1 LLPLPAVSRSLPD
14 SFLVVGSWGVVV
26 PVKRLSLAKSRL
38 WSYGDE
44 RRQALALAFAADVVV
59 AAREVAQVL
68 VVTDDEQAAAV
79 LRALGAR
86 VVSDDP
92 DAGLNPALEHG
103 AELLRRDQPDLGVA
117 TLSADL
123 PALRPAD
130 LAAVLALVLPG
141 GRGFVSDFAGTGT
154 TLLVA
159 GPGALLTAAFG
170 TGSRTGHLGSG
181 AVELTAAAGL
191 RRDVDTPED
200 LEAAVALGLGQH
212 TTVAVQGLF

>member
-1 LLPLPAVSRSLPD
+1 MLPLPAVSRSLPD
-14 SFLVVGSWGVVV
+14 SFVVVGSWGVVV

-86 VVSDDP
+86 VVADDP

-103 AELLRRDQPDLGVA
+103 AELLRSDQPDLGVA

-130 LAAVLALVLPG
+130 LAAVLALMPPG

-154 TLLVA
+154 TLLAA